1 MRAPLQAIK
10 CDLCAF
16 GIRRVACFHARSTF
30 TGFAP
35 ADIMVA
41 STKPKW
47 NDPFEQM
54 INRIEF
60 RCHFDWAGYWES
72 DERLVKMKKL

>member
-1 MRAPLQAIK
+1 
-10 CDLCAF
+10 
-16 GIRRVACFHARSTF
+16 
-30 TGFAP
+30 
-35 ADIMVA
+35 MVA